1 VSVLQGAAAIQNGHQ
16 PLRDIVAG
24 ELRRL
29 IVDGTLEPGE
39 RLVEDRL
46 AEMLGVSRNPI
57 REAIRIL
64 EAEGFIDFQPRKG
77 ASVATPT
84 EQQAAD
90 MFDLRLALEPMGAR
104 LAARRPDPA
113 RIAQMKRILE
123 EAQGHTP
130 EHDRDELSDLH
141 SRLHS
146 LVFEMTGNPYLIT
159 VALPMVKR
167 GQWLLRRY
175 APLEDPGAWDEH
187 HAIIAAIEA
196 GDEEAAETRAREHVE
211 SVRAQLTG
219 RIG

>member
-1 VSVLQGAAAIQNGHQ
+1 MVQQ
-16 PLRDIVAG
+16 PLRDIVAS

-46 AEMLGVSRNPI
+46 AEMLDVSRNPI

-77 ASVATPT
+77 ASVARLTAR
-84 EQQAAD
+84 QAED

-104 LAARRPDPA
+104 LAARRRDA
-113 RIAQMKRILE
+113 AGVAEMKRILE
-123 EAQGHTP
+123 EAQGHNP

-146 LVFEMTGNPYLIT
+146 LVFEMSDNPYLMS

-175 APLEDPGAWDEH
+175 AALEDPTAWDEH

-196 GDEEAAETRAREHVE
+196 GDEDLAELLARQHVE
-211 SVRAQLTG
+211 SVRRQMSD
-219 RIG
+219 RIA